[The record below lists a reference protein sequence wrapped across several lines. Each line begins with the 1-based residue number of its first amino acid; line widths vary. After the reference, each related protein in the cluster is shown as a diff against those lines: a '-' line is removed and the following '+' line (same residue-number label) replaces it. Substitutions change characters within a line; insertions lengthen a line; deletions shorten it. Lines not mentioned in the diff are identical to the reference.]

1 MASLL
6 FLSVCVLAVVFFLFV
21 LAHFMAEERHNHVSE
36 PGAAVID
43 AATPAPVASA
53 SSRNVRVLQW
63 QAAAKKR
70 ERSHAEVHLA
80 R

>member
-21 LAHFMAEERHNHVSE
+21 LAHFIGEERRNHASDAGRVVINAAR
-36 PGAAVID
+36 PGRAA
-43 AATPAPVASA
+43 
-53 SSRNVRVLQW
+53 RNVRVLQW
-63 QAAAKKR
+63 QTAAKKR
-70 ERSHAEVHLA
+70 ERSHAEVHVA